1 MILSDKHSNGPQFS
15 KIMVIISILIAI
27 AGIAVAILMEMPES
41 VAIAIIGICG
51 TMATTTMI
59 WNLKKSQSENTMR
72 IYMST
77 YKEILKLKQEF
88 GNTEECN
95 ELIDSMEQNIQGK
108 IDSNL
113 NNSIDDA
120 NSTIE
125 LNIPNIM

>member
-41 VAIAIIGICG
+41 IAIAIIGICG

-95 ELIDSMEQNIQGK
+95 ELIDSIEQNIQGK

>member
-15 KIMVIISILIAI
+15 KIMVIISLLIAI
-27 AGIAVAILMEMPES
+27 AGIAVAILMPMSES
-41 VAIAIIGICG
+41 VSIAIIGVCG
-51 TMATTTMI
+51 TIATTTMI

-88 GNTEECN
+88 GNTEECS
-95 ELIDSMEQNIQGK
+95 ELIESMEQNMQGK
-108 IDSNL
+108 IDTAIND
-113 NNSIDDA
+113 SIDDA

-125 LNIPNIM
+125 INVPNIV

>member
-15 KIMVIISILIAI
+15 KIMVIISLLIAI
-27 AGIAVAILMEMPES
+27 AGIAVAILMPMSES
-41 VAIAIIGICG
+41 VSIAIIGVCG
-51 TMATTTMI
+51 TIATTTMI

-88 GNTEECN
+88 GNTEECS
-95 ELIDSMEQNIQGK
+95 ELIESMEQNMQGK
-108 IDSNL
+108 IDTTIND
-113 NNSIDDA
+113 SIDDA

-125 LNIPNIM
+125 VNVPNIV

>member
-41 VAIAIIGICG
+41 IAIAIIGICG

-95 ELIDSMEQNIQGK
+95 ELIDSMEQNIQDK